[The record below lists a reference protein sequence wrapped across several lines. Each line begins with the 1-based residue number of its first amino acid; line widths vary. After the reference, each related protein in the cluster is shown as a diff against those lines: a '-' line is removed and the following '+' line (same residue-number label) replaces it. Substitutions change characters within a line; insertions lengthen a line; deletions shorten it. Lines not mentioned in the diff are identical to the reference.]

1 MLSVSLT
8 LGSVTIPDGLFTDP
22 FEKDTDLE
30 GGSQRAVILDLSPV
44 LKRAIALDLGVPA
57 DDLIQLRGVQ
67 QLAKAEKLV
76 KRRAGKK
83 KADLKFPLYR
93 AEELLQLVQM
103 LALMEDAADSTYQSN
118 PIQLRQDVAA
128 LCKNYRSTSPI
139 TSRIIVI
146 PGGWTTP
153 SGGHA
158 IMYIIEATSKRT
170 ISWTTSNTGQGVGAH
185 PSSGSANE
193 TIGDHGGANRT
204 GAFGSIT
211 SARVDDI
218 DVARV
223 DDLWCCALMWQQN
236 TTSDNNDA

>member
-44 LKRAIALDLGVPA
+44 LKRAIALDLDVPA

-76 KRRAGKK
+76 KRRAGMK
-83 KADLKFPLYR
+83 KADLKFPLYG

-118 PIQLRQDVAA
+118 LR
-128 LCKNYRSTSPI
+128 
-139 TSRIIVI
+139 
-146 PGGWTTP
+146 
-153 SGGHA
+153 H
-158 IMYIIEATSKRT
+158 SK
-170 ISWTTSNTGQGVGAH
+170 
-185 PSSGSANE
+185 
-193 TIGDHGGANRT
+193 
-204 GAFGSIT
+204 
-211 SARVDDI
+211 
-218 DVARV
+218 
-223 DDLWCCALMWQQN
+223 
-236 TTSDNNDA
+236 